1 MRIPCPFCGERPVD
15 EFSTIGTAELAR
27 PEGSPEMAD
36 WVEYVYVRANPA
48 GPHREWFHHVG
59 GCRAWLEV
67 TRDTRTHEIIA
78 VRAADGTARP

>member
-15 EFSTIGTAELAR
+15 EFSTIGT
-27 PEGSPEMAD
+27 AD

-67 TRDTRTHEIIA
+67 TRDTRTHELIA